1 MAKEKDNVIQNVLGF
16 IKKHK
21 FFILILI
28 FALVLGM
35 SYKTIM
41 GINKMQTDML
51 VKEAK
56 EAAYKEGYSKGE
68 EDGINEQKENSIET
82 TKLDFESLGLLV
94 TQESNMTIV
103 NNYKADKKVKVFSIE
118 FSQPFSN
125 VQQIY
130 SYDVQICAGI
140 DFTKVE
146 YEIDES
152 TKTIQVKLPEVV
164 TISKALDND
173 SFQLYYEKESA
184 FKKVTITEF
193 NDQQGSLVDQAEETA
208 IAKGLYDNALVNAKL
223 IIKNIIYQF
232 SAYSDYTVTFK

>member
-21 FFILILI
+21 IFILILI

>member
-152 TKTIQVKLPEVV
+152 TKTIQVKLPDVV

-208 IAKGLYDNALVNAKL
+208 IAKGLYDNALVNAKS

>member
-1 MAKEKDNVIQNVLGF
+1 MAKRNKNVLIEF
-16 IKKHK
+16 FLKHK
-21 FFILILI
+21 ILFRILIIILVVVGFV
-28 FALVLGM
+28 FA
-35 SYKTIM
+35 SKTVI
-41 GINKMQTDML
+41 GINKAQTEAL
-51 VKEAK
+51 IQEAK
-56 EAAYKEGYSKGE
+56 DAAYKEGYSKGE
-68 EDGINEQKENSIET
+68 EDGMNEQKENTMET

-146 YEIDES
+146 YEIDEE
-152 TKTIQVKLPEVV
+152 KQTIKVTLPEVV

-193 NDQQGSLVDQAEETA
+193 NDQQGTLVDQAEETA
-208 IAKGLYDNALVNAKL
+208 IAKGLYDNALTNAKL
-223 IIKNIIYQF
+223 IVKNIIYQF

>member
-1 MAKEKDNVIQNVLGF
+1 MAKEKDNIFGKVIEF

-21 FFILILI
+21 FIIGILI
-28 FALVLGM
+28 FAILLGLF
-35 SYKTIM
+35 YKTII

-68 EDGINEQKENSIET
+68 EDGINEQKENAMET

-103 NNYKADKKVKVFSIE
+103 NNYKADKKLKVFSIE
-118 FSQPFSN
+118 FSQPFSS

-140 DFTKVE
+140 DFTEVE

-152 TKTIQVKLPEVV
+152 TKTIKVKLPEVI
-164 TISKALDND
+164 TISKTLDND

-193 NDQQGSLVDQAEETA
+193 NDQQDSLVDQAEETA
-208 IAKGLYDNALVNAKL
+208 ITKGLYDNALANAKL

>member
-21 FFILILI
+21 IFILILI

-208 IAKGLYDNALVNAKL
+208 IAKGLYDNALVNAKS

>member
-208 IAKGLYDNALVNAKL
+208 IAKGLYDNALVNAKS

>member
-208 IAKGLYDNALVNAKL
+208 IAKGLYDNALVNAKS

-232 SAYSDYTVTFK
+232 YAYSDYTVTFK